1 MVHIMVGRLQM
12 GFRHVV
18 FLGYNGNNHGYM

>member
-12 GFRHVV
+12 GLRHVV
-18 FLGYNGNNHGYM
+18 FMGYNGNNHGYL